1 MVGEHVAGESHAW
14 VEWWDDGWH
23 PYDLTHDREPSDR
36 YVTVATGRDYT
47 DVKPLSGIYSGA
59 ATSRMFV
66 DVEVTRLA

>member
-1 MVGEHVAGESHAW
+1 MI
-14 VEWWDDGWH
+14 
-23 PYDLTHDREPSDR
+23 PN
-36 YVTVATGRDYT
+36 TVATGRDHT